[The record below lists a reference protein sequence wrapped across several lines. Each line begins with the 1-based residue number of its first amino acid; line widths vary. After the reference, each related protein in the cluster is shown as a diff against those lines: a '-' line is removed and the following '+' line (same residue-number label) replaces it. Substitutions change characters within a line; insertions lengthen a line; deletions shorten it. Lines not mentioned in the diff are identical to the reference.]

1 MVDENKA
8 DDPKVQAENQSV
20 AIGGLSIGGDVS
32 GEVNIASGHIIH
44 AERGATV
51 IIGASGEAVGGLIA
65 LRELMQHSSD
75 VRTAVI
81 AFQTDF
87 EVAHEQVGLLG
98 DYKDIHDL
106 LHQLQ
111 LYCYNSIVEAA
122 KRFPDDEMSIDNL
135 TRYEADLERIRDGL
149 QDVAGRPKI
158 PKQELTWI
166 ADVNLARDNLHSA
179 IDSLDK
185 DSLQKVIWRLN
196 RLLALQPARI
206 DTLLNLAARTLRL
219 PALLS
224 ALTNVCD
231 HMSSLELDP
240 DKVLAFQSGLAAL
253 SELEHALSELVD
265 NHNHWQWMDVE
276 LRRVGASI
284 DRDLVELEMS
294 WPDLKLKA
302 EQLYGS
308 NTEEWAEALRKE
320 ENALNTALV
329 SNYPQKKV
337 LHYFQG
343 YQRRATNRFFRV
355 DSQLKSLCGDLR
367 QIGVPLAS
375 VLRMAQ

>member
-1 MVDENKA
+1 
-8 DDPKVQAENQSV
+8 
-20 AIGGLSIGGDVS
+20 
-32 GEVNIASGHIIH
+32 
-44 AERGATV
+44 
-51 IIGASGEAVGGLIA
+51 
-65 LRELMQHSSD
+65 
-75 VRTAVI
+75 
-81 AFQTDF
+81 
-87 EVAHEQVGLLG
+87 
-98 DYKDIHDL
+98 
-106 LHQLQ
+106 
-111 LYCYNSIVEAA
+111 
-122 KRFPDDEMSIDNL
+122 MSIDNL